1 MATTKIISTLFV
13 KVSLLFVTIALFSS
27 YFLLNQDG
35 NSLNKPQDG
44 FALSQ
49 ALFYTIMS
57 IPSFFSF
64 IMLFLQSAYKYVY
77 SSALI
82 VGILIETFFFRLFFT
97 SSIVFSGV
105 DAINLVLALFV
116 LGAIYYLCLH
126 KSPKL
131 HQGKSQHK
139 HNHI

>member
-13 KVSLLFVTIALFSS
+13 KVSLLFITIALLSS
-27 YFLLNQDG
+27 YLLLNRDG
-35 NSLNKPQDG
+35 NVLNQTQDG
-44 FALSQ
+44 FAISQ

-57 IPSFFSF
+57 IPSFLAFV
-64 IMLFLQSAYKYVY
+64 MLFSQSTYRYVY

-82 VGILIETFFFRLFFT
+82 VGILIETFFFRLFFS

-105 DAINLVLALFV
+105 DAVNLVSALFV
-116 LGAIYYLCLH
+116 LGVICYLCLH
-126 KSPKL
+126 KSPTL
-131 HQGKSQHK
+131 HQGKNRHE